1 MRLIIA
7 LAFAVLCTPALA
19 ALEIFACTPEWASLA
34 QEIGGDRARIYTATS
49 ALQDP
54 HHIEARPSLIARARR
69 ADLVVCTGAGL
80 EAGWL
85 PLVLAQSGNPGI
97 QPGQRGYFEAAS
109 AARLIEIPVSLDRA
123 LGDVHAAGNPH
134 LHLDPLN
141 VSRVAKA
148 LAARMS
154 VLDAQGASTYV
165 ERELAFQ
172 KRWHEAVPRW
182 EREGAP
188 LKGLPLVVH
197 HKNLSYLIAWLDM
210 REVGALEPKPGLPP
224 SAAHL
229 SGLLAS
235 LKRVPAKAVV
245 RAAYNDPRAADW
257 LGQQAGLP
265 SVALPY
271 TVGGSARATDLFSLY
286 EDTIARLLGV
296 AR

>member
-7 LAFAVLCTPALA
+7 WAFAALCTPALA
-19 ALEIFACTPEWASLA
+19 ALEVFACTPEWGSLA
-34 QEIGGDRARIYTATS
+34 QEIGGERARVYTATS

-69 ADLVVCTGAGL
+69 ADLLVCTGAGL

-97 QPGQRGYFEAAS
+97 QPGQRGYFEAAA
-109 AARLIEIPVSLDRA
+109 AARLIEIPASLDRA

-134 LHLDPLN
+134 LHLDPRN

-154 VLDAQGASTYV
+154 VLDAQGASIYV
-165 ERELAFQ
+165 ERELSFQ
-172 KRWHEAVPRW
+172 ARWREATARW

-229 SGLLAS
+229 AGLLDT
-235 LKRVPAKAVV
+235 LKRTPAKAVA
-245 RAAYNDPRAADW
+245 RAAYNDSRAAEW
-257 LGQQAGLP
+257 LAREARIP
-265 SVALPY
+265 AMVLPY
-271 TVGGSARATDLFSLY
+271 TVGGTKAAKDLFGLY
-286 EDTIARLLGV
+286 EDTIARLLGTL
-296 AR
+296 R

>member
-7 LAFAVLCTPALA
+7 WAFAALCTPALA
-19 ALEIFACTPEWASLA
+19 ALEVFACTPEWGSLA
-34 QEIGGDRARIYTATS
+34 QEIGGERARVYTATS

-69 ADLVVCTGAGL
+69 ADLLVCTGAGL

-97 QPGQRGYFEAAS
+97 QPGQRGYFEAAA

-134 LHLDPLN
+134 LHLDPRN
-141 VSRVAKA
+141 VSRVARA

-154 VLDAQGASTYV
+154 VLDAQGASIYV
-165 ERELAFQ
+165 ERELSFQ
-172 KRWHEAVPRW
+172 ARWREAAARW

-229 SGLLAS
+229 AGLLDT
-235 LKRVPAKAVV
+235 LKRTPAKAVA
-245 RAAYNDPRAADW
+245 RAAYNDSRAAEW
-257 LGQQAGLP
+257 LAREARIP
-265 SVALPY
+265 AMVLPY
-271 TVGGSARATDLFSLY
+271 TVGGTKAAKDLFGLY
-286 EDTIARLLGV
+286 EDTIARLLGTL
-296 AR
+296 R